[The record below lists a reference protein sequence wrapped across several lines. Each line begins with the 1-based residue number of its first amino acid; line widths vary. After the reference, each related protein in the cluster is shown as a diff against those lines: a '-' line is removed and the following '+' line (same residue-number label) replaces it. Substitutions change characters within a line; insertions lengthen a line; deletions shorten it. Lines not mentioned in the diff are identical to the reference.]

1 MSGETGGAKKRIRG
15 ILAVCIIAAALIG
28 VVAAGLYLYSRSA
41 WMRSTSPDGDYRI
54 SIYAQEGFGLLN
66 VPAYLQIEVRSQGNL
81 FQRETIYARIDNDDR
96 TVMPNY
102 NAFIL
107 WAENNKAKIVLLGWE
122 QYPEVISIDFTGDRV
137 EYERAR
143 TSSAEAKEI
152 LNEFG
157 VDVNALTSWL
167 FPE

>member
-1 MSGETGGAKKRIRG
+1 MSGETGRAKKRIRG

-28 VVAAGLYLYSRSA
+28 VAAAGLYLYSRSA
-41 WMRSTSPDGDYRI
+41 WMRSASPDGDYRI

-66 VPAYLQIEVRSQGNL
+66 VPTYLQIEVRGKDSL
-81 FQRETIYARIDNDDR
+81 FQRETIFARIDNDDND
-96 TVMPNY
+96 VEPNR
-102 NAFIL
+102 NVFVFWTGDDSAQ
-107 WAENNKAKIVLLGWE
+107 IVLLGWE
-122 QYPEVISIDFTGDRV
+122 QYPEVISIDFTGNRV

-143 TSSAEAKEI
+143 ASSAEAKKI

-167 FPE
+167 FC